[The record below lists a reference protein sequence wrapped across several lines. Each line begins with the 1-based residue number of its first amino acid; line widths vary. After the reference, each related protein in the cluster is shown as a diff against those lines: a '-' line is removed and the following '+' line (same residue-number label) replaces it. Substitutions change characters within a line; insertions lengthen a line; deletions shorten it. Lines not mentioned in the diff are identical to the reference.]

1 MFLSFCISAFA
12 QFKPKD
18 VHKWTENHTIPANLK
33 VGDEITLN
41 FTCKMNDGFHIY
53 AANQPSPKKL
63 VLPLV
68 FKLDKT
74 ATGVEIVG
82 KVIDGANKKVEFD
95 DVFGGEVAYFE
106 KTATFSQKIKITADK
121 PSLVAYL
128 EYQICDDNLC
138 LPSTYEFTTALNVA
152 AGGNASP
159 TPATN
164 PTTPAATAKEAKGDF
179 PPPAP
184 MPVAKVMPKD
194 TLAAAQNKEVT
205 ISPEEQNSILNGIRW
220 AVDVQPNPTTAPKV
234 GDILTIVMR
243 SKLEPSIQLLATTSM
258 PSFELAQGQ
267 SSGYEEVG
275 DIKIEGKKKTLKGK
289 SFYED
294 SVTITQQVKVTAENP
309 VFKGLLNFSAASN
322 NKEVAGQIEVI
333 PAFAWANG
341 ATNNEVKV
349 DSAPAK
355 GEGNGC
361 DLWFLVL
368 KGLGLGLLAAF
379 TPCFYPMIPLTV
391 SYFTKQSSSR
401 RKGIFNALFYG
412 ASIISIFTV
421 LALGL
426 SFAFGNTVLNEIA
439 TNGWVNL
446 FLFILIFAF
455 GLSFLGW
462 FDMSLPSSWSTKL
475 SSKASTTSLTG
486 IFFMAL
492 TLVVVSFSCTG
503 VFVAQL
509 MSSASDGGSLWC
521 IIVPMLAFSSTLA
534 LPFVLFAV
542 FPSLL
547 QSMPKSGGW
556 LGTFKITLGFL
567 EMALAFSYLSN
578 VDLVWNLHILPR
590 ELYLGIWIAISLA
603 LSLYLLGFLKIDN
616 DYQPESISVPRLLL
630 ALLFLTLGFY
640 MIPGMFGKQLRLFDT
655 IAIIPPV
662 AAGEG
667 GENHSA
673 SSNTGNG
680 SFSSSD
686 ICNYPNKK
694 YAYLNE
700 HTPQGLCAFY
710 DIEQGLEYAKKVN
723 KPVLLDFTGHTC
735 KNCRKVEQT
744 IWTDPAV
751 KKMLQE
757 EYVLISLFTD
767 DQVALEAEE
776 LSPDG
781 TKLRTLGNKWQDYE
795 NRVYNMSAQPY
806 YILLDHDKSSLFSPF
821 GYQEAPDVATY
832 KQNLEAGLAEF
843 KKKHGK

>member
-18 VHKWTENHTIPANLK
+18 VHKWSENHTIPANLK
-33 VGDEITLN
+33 IGDEITLS

-53 AANQPSPKKL
+53 AANQPGAKTPIK
-63 VLPLV
+63 PLL
-68 FKLDKT
+68 FLLDKS
-74 ATGVEIVG
+74 AKGIEVVG
-82 KVIDGANKKVEFD
+82 KVVDGAGGKKTEFD
-95 DVFGGEVAYFE
+95 DIFRADITFYE
-106 KTATFSQKIKITADK
+106 KTATFSQKIKITAEN
-121 PSLVAYL
+121 PVLAAYL
-128 EYQICDDNLC
+128 DYQICDEEMC
-138 LPSTYEFTTALNVA
+138 IPSTYEFTIPLKVG
-152 AGGNASP
+152 AGGSASP
-159 TPATN
+159 TSAIN
-164 PTTPAATAKEAKGDF
+164 PTTPATPLKEVKGDF
-179 PPPAP
+179 PPPAQV
-184 MPVAKVMPKD
+184 PVAKVMPKD
-194 TLAAAQNKEVT
+194 TLAAAQNKEVA
-205 ISPEEQNSILNGIRW
+205 ISPEEQNSILNGLRW
-220 AVDVQPNPTTAPKV
+220 AVDVKPNPTTAPKV

-243 SKLEPSIQLLATTSM
+243 GKLEPSIQLLANASM

-267 SSGYEEVG
+267 NNGYEEMG
-275 DIKIEGKKKTLKGK
+275 DIKIEGKKKTVKGK
-289 SFYED
+289 TFYED

-309 VFKGLLNFSAASN
+309 VFKGLLNFAAASN

-333 PAFAWANG
+333 PAFAWTNG
-341 ATNNEVKV
+341 AANENTVV
-349 DSAPAK
+349 STPEVSK
-355 GEGNGC
+355 GEGC

-401 RKGIFNALFYG
+401 RRGIFNALFYG

-547 QSMPKSGGW
+547 QSIPKSGGW
-556 LGTFKITLGFL
+556 LGTFKVTLGFL

-630 ALLFLTLGFY
+630 ALMFLAIGFY
-640 MIPGMFGKQLRLFDT
+640 MIPGMFGRQLRLLDS

-667 GENHSA
+667 EGNHSGTNNHT
-673 SSNTGNG
+673 SG
-680 SFSSSD
+680 SFSTAD
-686 ICNYPNKK
+686 ICSYPNKK

-710 DIEQGLEYAKKVN
+710 DIDQGLEYAKKVN

-751 KKMLQE
+751 KRMLQE

-767 DQVALEAEE
+767 DAVPLEAEE
-776 LSPDG
+776 ISPDG
-781 TKLRTLGNKWQDYE
+781 TKLRDLGDKWQDYE
-795 NRVYNMSAQPY
+795 NRIYKMSAQPY
-806 YILLDHDKSSLFSPF
+806 YILLDHDKSSLFAPF
-821 GYQEAPDVATY
+821 GYSEAPDVATY
-832 KQNLEAGLAEF
+832 KQNLETGLAAF